1 MMARI
6 GMAFL
11 MSLGLAVT
19 AQGQNTAT
27 QNRGTDNRQP
37 ATAGQATAGQ
47 ATAGQAGAF
56 QAHGQATAGKLD
68 RHIAS
73 CLALGNHEEIALAE
87 FAMQHAQND
96 QVRQFAQ
103 QMIQDHRKVLGQLQR
118 FAPEAASM
126 QLSAEAGAA
135 GQQGRQGQAGQQGQ
149 RGQPGQAA
157 GQARTESATD
167 ARQTAATSQSAR
179 ERQTTANPA
188 TQQPGTSTAQ
198 SRDATS
204 GARGREVPTS
214 IERREGSDDQVAA
227 GSYEH
232 HLMALGKQTAEE
244 CLRLTKAELQRHT
257 GEHFA
262 QAYIGQQ
269 VGAHI
274 GMLAQINASEQFAS
288 PELKQVLDQGR
299 QITQQHMDH
308 ARQLMAQLEG
318 KSGSQNRGQGQQ
330 RDATKSGAAR
340 SSSGNQ

>member
-1 MMARI
+1 MKARI

-11 MSLGLAVT
+11 MSMGLVVV
-19 AQGQNTAT
+19 AQAQNTTT
-27 QNRGTDNRQP
+27 QNRATDNRQP
-37 ATAGQATAGQ
+37 ATAGQAGAGQ

-56 QAHGQATAGKLD
+56 QAHGQASAGKLD

-87 FAMQHAQND
+87 FALQHAQND

-103 QMIQDHRKVLGQLQR
+103 QMIQDHRKVLGQLQK
-118 FAPEAASM
+118 FAPDAANM
-126 QLSAEAGAA
+126 QLSADAGAA
-135 GQQGRQGQAGQQGQ
+135 GRQGQ
-149 RGQPGQAA
+149 RGQQGQAS
-157 GQARTESATD
+157 GRARTDNATD
-167 ARQTAATSQSAR
+167 ARQSTAT
-179 ERQTTANPA
+179 PA

-198 SRDATS
+198 NRDATP

-214 IERREGSDDQVAA
+214 IDRREGSDDQVAA

-244 CLRLTKAELQRHT
+244 CLRLTKMELQRHT

-274 GMLAQINASEQFAS
+274 GMLAKINASEQFAS

-299 QITQQHMDH
+299 QITQQHMEH
-308 ARQLMAQLEG
+308 ARQLMTQLEG
-318 KSGSQNRGQGQQ
+318 KSGSQNRGQSQD
-330 RDATKSGAAR
+330 RDATKSGATR